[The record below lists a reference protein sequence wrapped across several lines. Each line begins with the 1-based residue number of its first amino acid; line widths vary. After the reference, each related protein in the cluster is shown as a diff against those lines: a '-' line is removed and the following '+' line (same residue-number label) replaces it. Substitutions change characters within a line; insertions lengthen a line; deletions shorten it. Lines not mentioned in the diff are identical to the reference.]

1 MAEDVFLNGIG
12 EGDAAAARTE
22 HHRRLRADLRQRR
35 RDVPVRERLDAAAAL
50 ASHLLP
56 ELAGFE
62 GRIAGYWAV
71 GGELPL
77 HAVQP
82 SLPAT
87 LRWCL
92 PVLHEDGRLRFR
104 EWSAGQSLATNQH
117 GIPEP
122 ADGPLHEGGDL
133 SVVLM
138 PLLAFDARGH
148 RLGQGGGWYDRS
160 FAFRRDDG
168 DHGRATRRPAAPAAK
183 ARNPVLIGIGY
194 DWQEVEALDAADWDV
209 PLDAV
214 ATPEGVRRFD
224 AGAASRPS

>member
-1 MAEDVFLNGIG
+1 MRE
-12 EGDAAAARTE
+12 
-22 HHRRLRADLRQRR
+22 RR
-35 RDVPVRERLDAAAAL
+35 RALPVRERLDAAAAV

-56 ELAGFE
+56 ELAAFE

-77 HAVQP
+77 HTVQAN
-82 SLPAT
+82 LPAT

-104 EWSAGQSLATNQH
+104 EWSAGQALEPNRH

-122 ADGPLHEGGDL
+122 AEGPLRAADDL
-133 SVVLM
+133 AVVLV
-138 PLLAFDARGH
+138 PLLAFDAKGD

-160 FAFRRDDG
+160 FAFRRTANG
-168 DHGRATRRPAAPAAK
+168 APTAAQGSP
-183 ARNPVLIGIGY
+183 RLVGIAY
-194 DWQEVEALDAADWDV
+194 DWQQVDALEAADWDV

-214 ATPEGVRRFD
+214 ATPSAFHRFD
-224 AGAASRPS
+224 R

>member
-1 MAEDVFLNGIG
+1 MNPSE
-12 EGDAAAARTE
+12 
-22 HHRRLRADLRQRR
+22 LRASMRERR
-35 RDVPVRERLDAAAAL
+35 RALPVRERLDAAAAV

-56 ELAGFE
+56 ELAAFE

-77 HAVQP
+77 HAVQAN
-82 SLPAT
+82 LPAT

-104 EWSAGQSLATNQH
+104 EWSAGQALAPNRH

-122 ADGPLHEGGDL
+122 AQGPLLAADQL
-133 SVVLM
+133 AVVLV
-138 PLLAFDARGH
+138 PLLAFDAKGD

-160 FAFRRDDG
+160 FAFRRTGDG
-168 DHGRATRRPAAPAAK
+168 ALAAAPRSPRLVGIAYDGQQVD
-183 ARNPVLIGIGY
+183 VL
-194 DWQEVEALDAADWDV
+194 EAADWDV

-214 ATPEGVRRFD
+214 ATPSAFHRFD
-224 AGAASRPS
+224 R